1 MYCFR
6 LYFYNVFEKGGGVME
21 ITVFQLITTGN
32 LVFDAYFNLCF
43 NIIAYV
49 GLLAVIPA
57 LCIKLVIRS

>member
-1 MYCFR
+1 M
-6 LYFYNVFEKGGGVME
+6 ME